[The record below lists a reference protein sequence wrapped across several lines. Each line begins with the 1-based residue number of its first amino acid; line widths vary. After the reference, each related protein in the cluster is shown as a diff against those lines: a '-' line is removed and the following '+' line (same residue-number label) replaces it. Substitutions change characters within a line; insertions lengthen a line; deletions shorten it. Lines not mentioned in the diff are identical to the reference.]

1 MNELSCLLEGIL
13 FASGEPVHEEK
24 LMQVLGISRQD
35 LRGLAQNLSQ
45 EYDEQKRGFQLIRL
59 EDSYQM
65 VSRAE
70 YGDTIR
76 RALET
81 RRPPSLSA
89 AALEV
94 LSIVAYRQPV
104 TRAYI
109 EQLRGVDSSN
119 TVLNLLDKGLI
130 EGCGRLDVPGRPMI
144 YRTTPAFLRAFSIES
159 LEELPE
165 LPELKELE
173 HKREEEQQEE
183 QRRQL
188 LQAQQQKETSE

>member
-13 FASGEPVHEEK
+13 FASGEPVHAGK
-24 LMQVLGISRQD
+24 LMQVLGIDADELHR
-35 LRGLAQNLSQ
+35 LAGELAAS
-45 EYDEQKRGFQLIRL
+45 YDAQQRGFQLIQL

-65 VSRAE
+65 VSRPQYA
-70 YGDTIR
+70 DVIR

-81 RRPPSLSA
+81 RRAPSLSA

-119 TVLNLLDKGLI
+119 TVLTLLDKGLI

-144 YRTTPAFLRAFSIES
+144 YRTTPAFLRAFCISS
-159 LEELPE
+159 LEELPA
-165 LPELKELE
+165 LPELEDLE
-173 HKREEEQQEE
+173 RKREAERTEGEEE
-183 QRRQL
+183 
-188 LQAQQQKETSE
+188 A